1 MKLTFIGIGKVGFAI
16 ARNLEKKG
24 HQILLGS
31 NNPDSDSVRKAL
43 EECPDFQVQPVLEA
57 VDAADLVFLAI
68 PFQAVEATLRGIHF
82 NGKTLVDCTNP
93 VGPGISHSLNSERS
107 GSERVQE
114 LAPDAKVVKAFSIYG
129 YENFADTAFPAYA
142 VKPAMLIAGNDGAAK
157 QEVTTINTDMGF
169 ETVDTGP
176 LNQALHLEHM
186 TLLWVKMARAGGHH
200 PHFVWAYLERP

>member
-1 MKLTFIGIGKVGFAI
+1 MTLAFIGIGKVGFSI

-24 HQILLGS
+24 HSIIVAS

-43 EECPDFQVQPVLEA
+43 QTCPSFQVKTVQEA
-57 VDAADLVFLAI
+57 VDAADLVFLAT
-68 PFQAVEATLRGIHF
+68 PFQAIEAALAGIHF

-93 VGPGISHSLNSERS
+93 VGPGISHGLKSERS

-114 LAPDAKVVKAFSIYG
+114 LASDARVVKSFSIYG
-129 YENFADTAFPAYA
+129 YENFADSAFPAYS
-142 VKPAMLIAGNDGAAK
+142 VLPAMLIAGNDPAAK
-157 QEVTTINTDMGF
+157 QEVTVLNSDMGF
-169 ETVDTGP
+169 ETVDTGA

-200 PHFVWAYLERP
+200 PHFVWAYLER